1 MGFNDREKNRKSV
14 AASMISDSSKGNDVE
29 EKEKLTQKSYYLSDD
44 QIKALALESAI
55 SGKDKSE
62 IVREAL
68 EERLAE
74 RLKEIR
80 KG

>member
-1 MGFNDREKNRKSV
+1 MGFNDREKSRKSV
-14 AASMISDSSKGNDVE
+14 VANMISNTGSGNDD
-29 EKEKLTQKSYYLSDD
+29 KEKLKQKSYYLSDD
-44 QIKALALESAI
+44 QIKALALEAAI

-74 RLKEIR
+74 RLKEVR
-80 KG
+80 RG